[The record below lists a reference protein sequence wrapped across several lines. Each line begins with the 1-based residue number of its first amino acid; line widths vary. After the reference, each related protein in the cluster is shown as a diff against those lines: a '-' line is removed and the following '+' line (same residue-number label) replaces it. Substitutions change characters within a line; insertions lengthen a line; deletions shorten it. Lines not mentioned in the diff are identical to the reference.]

1 MKCPK
6 CGMEEGYLKSG
17 DSLGI
22 TWVKKVLPLG
32 LDYFKLDTV
41 NVSDYGTFGR
51 QIVKACICKRCKIFV
66 GDYSD
71 QA

>member
-6 CGMEEGYLKSG
+6 CGIEMEEGYLKSG

-41 NVSDYGTFGR
+41 NISDIGTFGE
-51 QIVKACICKRCKIFV
+51 QIAKASICKSCKIFV
-66 GDYSD
+66 GDYNE
-71 QA
+71 

>member
-22 TWVKKVLPLG
+22 TWVKKVLLLG

-41 NVSDYGTFGR
+41 NISD
-51 QIVKACICKRCKIFV
+51 I
-66 GDYSD
+66 
-71 QA
+71 